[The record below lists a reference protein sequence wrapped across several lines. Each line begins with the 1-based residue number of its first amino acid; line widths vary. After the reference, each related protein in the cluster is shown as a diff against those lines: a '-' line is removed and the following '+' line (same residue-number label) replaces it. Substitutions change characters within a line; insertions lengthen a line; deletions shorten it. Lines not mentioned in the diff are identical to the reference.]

1 MIKCVLLSFLILASS
16 VVAEGQIG
24 HRLFDTK
31 RKKVEVP
38 NYTLFLNLHD
48 LALEYSSKIE
58 SKVDSLL
65 HTGQL
70 DYNNNIFDFR
80 VRAIQTLQHVLY
92 KSDPF
97 IAYLDGWIYGFQMVA
112 YLESPQGVKYL
123 GPFQPSILALYLNY
137 LVEWPELYTNL
148 TGKSPD
154 DLQAQIQT
162 FAINFPIN
170 NNYLNRTS
178 VIDETAH
185 WVGEATIG
193 FKSGV
198 ATLTDAMRNIS
209 DRLNYYTEFTPKLTQ
224 WYIEQSV
231 RNMLG
236 TDSLGPSLE
245 KSVAA
250 LERMS
255 YTVDS
260 IDHLVYSITDT
271 ILTDVNRQ
279 RWETLRF
286 MSAERKVILEQISSE
301 REIVIEQL
309 VEERKALEN
318 LIREERQASFD
329 QIQAIVEDT
338 TYYSFDRVDDIVDR
352 LFFRLLILAVI
363 IAVGLVL
370 AVVVYKKMA

>member
-1 MIKCVLLSFLILASS
+1 
-16 VVAEGQIG
+16 
-24 HRLFDTK
+24 
-31 RKKVEVP
+31 
-38 NYTLFLNLHD
+38 
-48 LALEYSSKIE
+48 
-58 SKVDSLL
+58 
-65 HTGQL
+65 
-70 DYNNNIFDFR
+70 
-80 VRAIQTLQHVLY
+80 
-92 KSDPF
+92 
-97 IAYLDGWIYGFQMVA
+97 
-112 YLESPQGVKYL
+112 
-123 GPFQPSILALYLNY
+123 
-137 LVEWPELYTNL
+137 
-148 TGKSPD
+148 
-154 DLQAQIQT
+154 
-162 FAINFPIN
+162 
-170 NNYLNRTS
+170 
-178 VIDETAH
+178 
-185 WVGEATIG
+185 
-193 FKSGV
+193 
-198 ATLTDAMRNIS
+198 
-209 DRLNYYTEFTPKLTQ
+209 
-224 WYIEQSV
+224 
-231 RNMLG
+231 MLG

-286 MSAERKVILEQISSE
+286 MSAESKVILEQISSE

>member
-1 MIKCVLLSFLILASS
+1 
-16 VVAEGQIG
+16 
-24 HRLFDTK
+24 
-31 RKKVEVP
+31 
-38 NYTLFLNLHD
+38 
-48 LALEYSSKIE
+48 
-58 SKVDSLL
+58 
-65 HTGQL
+65 
-70 DYNNNIFDFR
+70 
-80 VRAIQTLQHVLY
+80 
-92 KSDPF
+92 
-97 IAYLDGWIYGFQMVA
+97 
-112 YLESPQGVKYL
+112 
-123 GPFQPSILALYLNY
+123 
-137 LVEWPELYTNL
+137 
-148 TGKSPD
+148 
-154 DLQAQIQT
+154 
-162 FAINFPIN
+162 
-170 NNYLNRTS
+170 
-178 VIDETAH
+178 
-185 WVGEATIG
+185 
-193 FKSGV
+193 
-198 ATLTDAMRNIS
+198 
-209 DRLNYYTEFTPKLTQ
+209 
-224 WYIEQSV
+224 
-231 RNMLG
+231 MLG
-236 TDSLGPSLE
+236 TDSIGQYLE
-245 KSVAA
+245 KSVSA